1 MGLARL
7 FPTIGQLIIRQLG
20 DGAGP
25 PSDRVSQELDNIIAW
40 AKASPRNIHTN
51 TATTNSSGVGP
62 DVLHTFTL
70 DTPNRLL
77 TDGDYLNVWYAGVSA
92 VNDRDKAVQAQFDN
106 QDYEGGG
113 ILDID
118 NSTGWVLFNR
128 IIRTSATTVRI
139 AHLLLV
145 NQMFSD
151 GANAFTSFNLGAN
164 LVTRNTALTVANL
177 NNNAITMR
185 VRSVVGAGAAAADVV
200 QNLSIIELR
209 QQ

>member
-1 MGLARL
+1 MGLVRTFSDL
-7 FPTIGQLIIRQLG
+7 GQVIIRKLG
-20 DGAGP
+20 DVGGP
-25 PSDRVSQELDNIIAW
+25 RTDRVSAEFDNIIAW

-51 TATTNSSGVGP
+51 TTVTNSSGVGP
-62 DVLHTFTL
+62 DVLHTFSL

-77 TDGDYLNVWYAGVSA
+77 TDGDYLNVWYAGSSA

-118 NSTGWVLFNR
+118 SSTGWVLFNR
-128 IIRTSATTVRI
+128 IIRVSATTVRI
-139 AHLLLV
+139 AHLLLI

-164 LVTRNTALTVANL
+164 LVTRNTLLTVANL
-177 NNNAITMR
+177 NSNAITMR
-185 VRSVVGAGAAAADVV
+185 VRSVVGVGGAAADVV
-200 QNLSIIELR
+200 QNQSIIELR